1 LKYASIAA
9 IALLIGTFS
18 LGLGVANNSSS
29 LWVPFPDSDDPRTFG
44 IPLLLG
50 REFNKADA
58 PNATRVIIINEA
70 FAAKVYPGED
80 PVGKVLHCNGAREL
94 GGVLAYSVTQR
105 THEMSVR
112 MALGAEKTDVIK
124 LVIRQGLSL
133 TLAGIA
139 LGLAVSRALNKVLE
153 KMMFEIGTT
162 DTVTFFGATVIFL
175 VVAMAACVI
184 PAIRAMRVH
193 P

>member
-1 LKYASIAA
+1 M
-9 IALLIGTFS
+9 G
-18 LGLGVANNSSS
+18 
-29 LWVPFPDSDDPRTFG
+29 
-44 IPLLLG
+44 
-50 REFNKADA
+50 
-58 PNATRVIIINEA
+58 
-70 FAAKVYPGED
+70 
-80 PVGKVLHCNGAREL
+80 
-94 GGVLAYSVTQR
+94 
-105 THEMSVR
+105 VR

-124 LVIRQGLSL
+124 LVLRQGLSL

-139 LGLAVSRALNKVLE
+139 LRLAVSLALNKVLE

>member
-1 LKYASIAA
+1 MKYASIAA

-29 LWVPFPDSDDPRTFG
+29 LWVPFPDSDAPRTFG

-94 GGVLAYSVTQR
+94 GGVLAYSVT
-105 THEMSVR
+105 
-112 MALGAEKTDVIK
+112 
-124 LVIRQGLSL
+124 
-133 TLAGIA
+133 
-139 LGLAVSRALNKVLE
+139 
-153 KMMFEIGTT
+153 
-162 DTVTFFGATVIFL
+162 FFGATVIFL

-184 PAIRAMRVH
+184 PAIPAIRAMRVH